1 MTKIKTH
8 NLLLTLAAFAALFF
22 LLPPD
27 KESSKEA
34 GHSSQA
40 LFSQPSVTQ
49 KTQQHQSVRGNFLY
63 SA

>member
-1 MTKIKTH
+1 MKKIKTH

-27 KESSKEA
+27 NESNKEA

-40 LFSQPSVTQ
+40 QFSQPSVTQ
-49 KTQQHQSVRGNFLY
+49 KTQQRQTVRGSFLY